1 MTSEQRERHL
11 QAIASALAT
20 LVIQQANFP
29 GQVFGETIALRAA
42 IHRCVHGTTMSG
54 KAVTFV
60 EQLVPPQGPLTDH
73 AKRRILELLDAI
85 EGDHLQT
92 FSW

>member
-1 MTSEQRERHL
+1 MTSEQRERHRR
-11 QAIASALAT
+11 AIAVALVT
-20 LVIQQANFP
+20 LVLQQANFP
-29 GQVFGETIALRAA
+29 GRVFGETIALRAA
-42 IHRCVHGTTMSG
+42 IYRCVHGTTMSG

-73 AKRRILELLDAI
+73 AIQRIHELLEAI
-85 EGDHLQT
+85 EDDQLQT